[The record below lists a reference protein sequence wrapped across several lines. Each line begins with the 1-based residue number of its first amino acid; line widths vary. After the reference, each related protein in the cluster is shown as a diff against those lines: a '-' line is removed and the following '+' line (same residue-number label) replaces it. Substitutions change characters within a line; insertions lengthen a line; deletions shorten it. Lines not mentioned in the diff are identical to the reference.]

1 MATLMRLRD
10 IQDTHA
16 DLLGSDYFDPTGKT
30 AYGINNEKIGS
41 IQGALVDDT
50 TGRIRYFIVDVAG
63 CFSSK
68 EVWLLAGLPR
78 FNAKNVS
85 FDT

>member
-41 IQGALVDDT
+41 IQGA
-50 TGRIRYFIVDVAG
+50 
-63 CFSSK
+63 
-68 EVWLLAGLPR
+68 W
-78 FNAKNVS
+78 
-85 FDT
+85 